1 MRIFKSH
8 PLLKLVN
15 SYLVDSPQPSN
26 LSYLWNFGSLLAF
39 CLIIQIITGVTL
51 AMHYNPNV
59 LEAFNSVEHIMRD
72 VNNGWLIRYLHSN
85 TASAFFFLV
94 YLHIGRGL
102 YYGSYKAPRTLVWTI
117 GTIIFIL
124 MIATAFLGYVLPY
137 GQMSLWGATVITNLM
152 SAIPWVG
159 QDVVEF
165 LWGGFSVNNATL
177 NRFFSLHFVLPFVL
191 AALALM
197 HLIALHDSAGSG
209 NPVGVSGNYDRLA
222 FAPYFIF
229 KDLITIFLFIL
240 LLSIFVFFM
249 PNVLGDSENYVMA
262 NPMQTPPA
270 IVPEWYLLPF
280 YAILRSIPN
289 KLLGVIAMFSAIM
302 ILLAM
307 PFTDLSRSRGIQ
319 FRPLSKIAFYIFIG
333 NFLILM
339 QLGAKHVES
348 PFIEFGQ
355 ISTVLYF
362 AHFLVI
368 VPFISLFENSLT
380 ELLET
385 KEVTMFKNKAI
396 SDPENS
402 IVYSGWVFTEIKE
415 LLITWFDHLLLL
427 SSNFCVGFVILAALN
442 QWLFF
447 VYRYDVYVTFKNWL
461 FSVFNS
467 DAPRPW
473 GLYFQD
479 SATPQMEGLIELHD
493 NILFYLVIILFA
505 VGWILVSII
514 KNYTNTESPIS
525 HKYLNHGTLI
535 ELIWTITPA
544 LILILIAFPSFKLLY
559 LMDEISDPAMSVL
572 AEGHQWYWSYQYPDF
587 LNSDEEFIEF
597 DSYLVPESDLE
608 DGALRMLEV
617 DNRVIIPELTHVRFI
632 VTAADVIHSF
642 ACPALGIKCDAYP
655 GRLNQVSVLINREG
669 TFYGQCSEI
678 CGILHS
684 SMPIVIESVSIE
696 KFLAWIEEQ

>member
-8 PLLKLVN
+8 PLLKLMN
-15 SYLVDSPQPSN
+15 SYIIDSPQPSN

-39 CLIIQIITGVTL
+39 CLIIQIVTGVTL
-51 AMHYNPNV
+51 AMHYNPSV

-72 VNNGWLIRYLHSN
+72 VNNGWLIRYLHAN
-85 TASAFFFLV
+85 TASAFFFIV

-102 YYGSYKAPRTLVWTI
+102 YYGSYNSPRTLVWTI
-117 GTIIFIL
+117 GTVIFLL
-124 MIATAFLGYVLPY
+124 MIVTGFLGYVLVY

-152 SAIPWVG
+152 SAIPWIG
-159 QDVVEF
+159 QDIVEF
-165 LWGGFSVNNATL
+165 IWGGFSVNNATL
-177 NRFFSLHFVLPFVL
+177 NRFFALHFVLPFVL

-197 HLIALHDSAGSG
+197 HLIALHDTAGSG
-209 NPVGVSGNYDRLA
+209 NPVGISGNYDRLP
-222 FAPYFIF
+222 FAPYYIF

-240 LLSIFVFFM
+240 LLSVIVFFM
-249 PNVLGDSENYVMA
+249 PNVLGDTDNYVMA

-289 KLLGVIAMFSAIM
+289 KLLGVIAMILSIL

-319 FRPLSKIAFYIFIG
+319 FKPLSKIAFYIFVA
-333 NFLILM
+333 NFLVLM

-348 PFIEFGQ
+348 PFIELGQ
-355 ISTVLYF
+355 ISTVIYF
-362 AHFLVI
+362 GYYLVL
-368 VPFISLFENSLT
+368 VPFISLLENSLI
-380 ELLET
+380 ELPDAEQ
-385 KEVTMFKNKAI
+385 K
-396 SDPENS
+396 D
-402 IVYSGWVFTEIKE
+402 
-415 LLITWFDHLLLL
+415 ITSVK
-427 SSNFCVGFVILAALN
+427 SSNVTNNFKVLTNNINVITYSSVIMFIYMLN
-442 QWLFF
+442 G
-447 VYRYDVYVTFKNWL
+447 YI
-461 FSVFNS
+461 FNI
-467 DAPRPW
+467 DNCDTPRPW

-479 SATPQMEGLIELHD
+479 SATPQMEGLVELHD
-493 NILFYLVIILFA
+493 NIMFYLVIILFG
-505 VGWILVSII
+505 VGWILISII
-514 KNYTNTESPIS
+514 KNYSSVESPIS

-608 DGALRMLEV
+608 EGALRMLEV
-617 DNRVIIPELTHVRFI
+617 DNRVILPELTHVRFI
-632 VTAADVIHSF
+632 ITAADVIHSF

-655 GRLNQVSVLINREG
+655 GRLNQASVLINREG

-696 KFLAWIEEQ
+696 KFLTWLEEQ